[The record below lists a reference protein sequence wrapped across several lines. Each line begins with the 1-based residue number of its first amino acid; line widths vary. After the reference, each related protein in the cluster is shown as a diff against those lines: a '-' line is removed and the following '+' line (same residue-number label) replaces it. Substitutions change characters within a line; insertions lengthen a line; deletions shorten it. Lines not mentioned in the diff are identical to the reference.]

1 MNNLMFCLNATMPIF
16 LTMLLGFVFRKL
28 HLTDEVFMNKANSF
42 VFKVALPVL
51 VFQDLAT
58 VDFFEAWDG
67 KFVVFYF
74 LATLISIAAVTLL
87 SFLLKDKIQAL
98 SCLRRCLALS
108 H

>member
-16 LTMLLGFVFRKL
+16 LSMLLGF
-28 HLTDEVFMNKANSF
+28 E
-42 VFKVALPVL
+42 VALPVL

-58 VDFFEAWDG
+58 VYFFEAWDG
-67 KFVVFYF
+67 KFVLFCF